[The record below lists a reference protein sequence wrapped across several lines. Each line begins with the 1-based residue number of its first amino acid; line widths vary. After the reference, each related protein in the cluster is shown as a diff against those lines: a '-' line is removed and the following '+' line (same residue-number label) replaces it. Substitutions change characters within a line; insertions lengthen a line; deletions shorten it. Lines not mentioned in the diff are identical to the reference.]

1 MNLENLT
8 TKIEQ
13 FYFTF
18 RHGDFANKVAGYTIT
33 INNEKVADV
42 LRIKGE
48 SARTTLA
55 RARKVRKAILE
66 HIELCQ
72 KLEELKKKKK

>member
-33 INNEKVADV
+33 IDNEKV
-42 LRIKGE
+42 
-48 SARTTLA
+48 
-55 RARKVRKAILE
+55 KVAG
-66 HIELCQ
+66 
-72 KLEELKKKKK
+72 KKFKIPGFTFNKKIANLVSMGIST